1 MTLER
6 PLTGI
11 TVPLAT
17 PLLDPQTLDTGGL
30 ERLVAHVIGGG
41 VSAIFVLGT
50 TGEGPC
56 LTVTQRRD
64 VVEQVCRNACEIP
77 VVVGITDSSMGE
89 ALALAEFSASK
100 GAAAVV
106 YAGPTY
112 SPISQPELVAH
123 VSRLADVLPLPMFL
137 YNMTS
142 HTKVVFE
149 PSTVA
154 KLSTHKNIRGLKDSS
169 GSLPYFQAVRNAA
182 PDCSLLMGPEE
193 LLLPAMMCGAS
204 GGVNGGA
211 NLYPRLYVALYQA
224 ACTGSYSEAKAL
236 QDKVMMVS
244 RGIYGHG
251 TYSSSYLKGLKYAL
265 SRMGFGSGAL
275 AEPYTGFTV
284 HEARRI
290 DDAMGLFEDL

>member
-17 PLLDPQTLDTGGL
+17 PLLDPGTLDISGL
-30 ERLVAHVIGGG
+30 EGLVAHVIRGS
-41 VSAIFVLGT
+41 VHAIFVLGT

-56 LTVTQRRD
+56 LTVQQRRA
-64 VVEQVCRNACEIP
+64 VVEHVCRNAGNTP
-77 VVVGITDSSMGE
+77 VLVGITDSSMGE
-89 ALALAEFSASK
+89 ALAMAEFSASK

-112 SPISQPELVAH
+112 SPISQPELIAH
-123 VSRLADVLPLPMFL
+123 VSRLADVLPLPVFL

-142 HTKVVFE
+142 HTKVVFD

-154 KLSTHKNIRGLKDSS
+154 KLSTHKNVLGLKDSS

-224 ACTGSYSEAKAL
+224 ACAGNYTEAKAL
-236 QDKVMMVS
+236 QDKVLMVS

-265 SRMGFGSGAL
+265 STMGFGSGAL
-275 AEPYTGFTV
+275 SEPYMGFTGD
-284 HEARRI
+284 EGKRI
-290 DDAMGLFEDL
+290 DASMRLFANF